1 MLEARLKQGKLLKMI
16 VEATKDLVTDANLNC
31 TSTGI
36 TLQAMDSSHVA
47 LVSLEMKAEG
57 FDNYRCDRNVTLGVN
72 LVSLAKILKCAGND
86 DIITLRAQDDGDA
99 VTFVFES
106 EEGDRISEFELKLMD
121 IDSEHLGIPETD
133 YKAKVK
139 MPSGEFMRI
148 IRDMGSL
155 GDTAAISVS
164 KEGIRISVKG
174 DLGNGSTLRKQNTS
188 ADDEAAHTVI
198 EIEEATELTFALR
211 YLNNIAKA
219 TPLSGQV
226 CLSMSKDV
234 PLMVEYRMAELGSM
248 RFYLAP
254 KIEDEVA

>member
-1 MLEARLKQGKLLKMI
+1 M
-16 VEATKDLVTDANLNC
+16 
-31 TSTGI
+31 
-36 TLQAMDSSHVA
+36 
-47 LVSLEMKAEG
+47 
-57 FDNYRCDRNVTLGVN
+57 
-72 LVSLAKILKCAGND
+72 
-86 DIITLRAQDDGDA
+86 
-99 VTFVFES
+99 
-106 EEGDRISEFELKLMD
+106 
-121 IDSEHLGIPETD
+121 
-133 YKAKVK
+133 
-139 MPSGEFMRI
+139 
-148 IRDMGSL
+148 
-155 GDTAAISVS
+155 S

-226 CLSMSKDV
+226 RGERSQPASQPAGLLGDLREGTLRPPPPSSARHDAAPLRIAHVLCVRAWLQVCLSMSKDV